1 LNVKSGM
8 AKPPMPDAIIIP
20 KKTARSPFPG
30 ETVIMVSS
38 GSDLENVIAMLPGT
52 PGPRRSLMMS
62 RLATAQLEGDRRI
75 GVIGPVVG
83 APYAVLLLENLL
95 AWGARRV
102 IYFGWCGAVAPD
114 LAIGDAVLVTGALA
128 DEGCSRHYGHTQD
141 TVIAA
146 PGTLHARIGRYLEGR
161 IDACRPA
168 TVWTTD
174 AVFRETPERVRA
186 FQEDGIAAVEMEL
199 SAVYATAAYRGAE
212 AAGALVV
219 SDSLAD
225 LTWRPGFSSERFKSR
240 RRTLAR
246 LLVDFARTDAQPVK
260 APLIS

>member
-1 LNVKSGM
+1 
-8 AKPPMPDAIIIP
+8 MPDAIIAP

-38 GSDLENVIAMLPGT
+38 GSDLDAVIAMLPGT
-52 PGPRRSLMMS
+52 AGPGRSLLMS
-62 RLATAQLEGDRRI
+62 RLSTARLDGGRRI

-102 IYFGWCGAVAPD
+102 VYFGWCGAVAAD
-114 LAIGDAVLVTGALA
+114 LSIGDALLATGALA
-128 DEGCSRHYGHTQD
+128 DEGCSRHYGQAQD

-146 PGTLHARIGRYLEGR
+146 PGSLHERLYRYLRDR
-161 IDACRPA
+161 IDGCRPA
-168 TVWTTD
+168 PVWTTD

-186 FQEDGIAAVEMEL
+186 FQQTGIAAVEMEL
-199 SAVYATAAYRGAE
+199 SAVYAACAYRGAE
-212 AAGALVV
+212 AAGLLVV

-225 LTWRPGFSSERFKSR
+225 LTWRPGFSSDRFKSR
-240 RRTLAR
+240 RRSVAR
-246 LLVDFARTDAQPVK
+246 LLVDFAE
-260 APLIS
+260 LES